1 MKKKDSMK
9 NWKEIVGSPIWWVPV
24 SLLVLFISIEGLHL
38 AEHDKNCKTK
48 AAWMK
53 EVGLEYDRESEVQ

>member
-1 MKKKDSMK
+1 MEEK
-9 NWKEIVGSPIWWVPV
+9 VGSPIWWVPV

-38 AEHDKNCKTK
+38 AENGKNCKTK
-48 AAWMK
+48 AAWMN